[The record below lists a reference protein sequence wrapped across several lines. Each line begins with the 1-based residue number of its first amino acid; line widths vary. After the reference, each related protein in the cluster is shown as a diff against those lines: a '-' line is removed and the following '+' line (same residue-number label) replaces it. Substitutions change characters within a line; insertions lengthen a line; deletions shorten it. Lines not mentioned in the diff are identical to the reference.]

1 MRAIRM
7 TITALVLGVS
17 SLALGNAAQ
26 AHGYTDKP
34 AYRAHGHHRYHA
46 PRYPSPPRVY
56 GHDHYQYKHHGIYNK
71 HRAYKNFGKASDWR
85 RRPHRFHEHRYDDTG
100 YRGHRDSD
108 DHRASRDDYR
118 NHQDHNRQGRKHSRR
133 THASYAQN
141 DRD

>member
-7 TITALVLGVS
+7 TITALVLSVS

-34 AYRAHGHHRYHA
+34 AYRAHGHHHYRA

-56 GHDHYQYKHHGIYNK
+56 GHDHYQYKHHGIYKK
-71 HRAYKNFGKASDWR
+71 HRAYKHFGKVSDWR

-108 DHRASRDDYR
+108 DHRGSRNDYR
-118 NHQDHNRQGRKHSRR
+118 DHQDHNRKGRDHSRR

-141 DRD
+141 DRH